1 MMAFVLNEWKMQ
13 YLDTV
18 PDSNRKI
25 LRAFQLIFSERPI
38 IVPSL
43 IISVLVVL
51 GFIFPVS
58 SGEKVSLEIT
68 VILAISVFQLLVADN
83 GLLRLIQ
90 RR

>member
-38 IVPSL
+38 LHFFLMNERSPEFSL
-43 IISVLVVL
+43 
-51 GFIFPVS
+51 G
-58 SGEKVSLEIT
+58 
-68 VILAISVFQLLVADN
+68 
-83 GLLRLIQ
+83 
-90 RR
+90 

>member
-38 IVPSL
+38 LHFFLMNERSPEFSL
-43 IISVLVVL
+43 GYKSNSK
-51 GFIFPVS
+51 P
-58 SGEKVSLEIT
+58 
-68 VILAISVFQLLVADN
+68 
-83 GLLRLIQ
+83 
-90 RR
+90 